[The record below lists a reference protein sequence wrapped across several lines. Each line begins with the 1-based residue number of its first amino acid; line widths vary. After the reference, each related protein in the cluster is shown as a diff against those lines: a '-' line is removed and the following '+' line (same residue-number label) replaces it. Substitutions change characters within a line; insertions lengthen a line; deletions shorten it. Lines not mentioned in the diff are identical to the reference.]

1 MVQVRAGDYDNAA
14 LDPFSLYEKGE
25 ASLRRRLDVLSTE
38 QLVNIITAHRFIDEP
53 VTVLNS
59 LPALMLSDFIVMGV
73 RDHAFT
79 CKPASD
85 TNPSHGRPA

>member
-1 MVQVRAGDYDNAA
+1 MVLN
-14 LDPFSLYEKGE
+14 PFSLYEKGE
-25 ASLRRRLDVLSTE
+25 ASLRRELGVLSTE
-38 QLVNIITAHRFIDEP
+38 QLVNIITAHRIIDEP
-53 VTVLNS
+53 VTVLNT

>member
-25 ASLRRRLDVLSTE
+25 ASLRRGLGVLSTE
-38 QLVNIITAHRFIDEP
+38 QLVHIIRAHRLIDEP
-53 VTVLNS
+53 ATVLNT

-73 RDHAFT
+73 RDRTFT
-79 CKPASD
+79 YKPVSD
-85 TNPSHGRPA
+85 TNPSRGRPA

>member
-1 MVQVRAGDYDNAA
+1 MVLN
-14 LDPFSLYEKGE
+14 PFSLYEKGE
-25 ASLRRRLDVLSTE
+25 ASLRRELGALSTE
-38 QLVNIITAHRFIDEP
+38 QLVTVIRTHRLVDEP
-53 VTVLNS
+53 ATVVNH

-79 CKPASD
+79 CRPASD

>member
-1 MVQVRAGDYDNAA
+1 MVLN
-14 LDPFSLYEKGE
+14 PFSLYEKGE
-25 ASLRRRLDVLSTE
+25 ASLRRELGALSTE
-38 QLVNIITAHRFIDEP
+38 QLVTVIRTHRLVDEP
-53 VTVLNS
+53 ATVLNH

-79 CKPASD
+79 CRPASD

>member
-1 MVQVRAGDYDNAA
+1 M
-14 LDPFSLYEKGE
+14 
-25 ASLRRRLDVLSTE
+25 
-38 QLVNIITAHRFIDEP
+38 NIITAHRFIDEP
-53 VTVLNS
+53 ATLLS
-59 LPALMLSDFIVMGV
+59 ALPALMLSDFIVMGV